1 MNSLERVLTAV
12 RGGTPDR
19 VPIVELDIDDS
30 VIQEIMPGAT
40 QLDFYDEFDIDG
52 IHVIYDIQYEDV
64 GPNLKRDFFRVT
76 VNFKAMHGFFPTPV
90 EPLIKADMDPLKF
103 LETYKM
109 PDPYN
114 PKILESLRQTV
125 KRLKGKKAIV
135 FGMHTGLIYPIFVRG
150 MENFMVDYYKNP
162 EFAHRLSGMFT
173 DFFVEVEK
181 QAIEIG
187 ADIILEGEDY
197 AGNKNLWMSVDHLK
211 EFVLPGLRKAIRVA
225 KDAGVPFVKHTDGN
239 INSILD
245 LLVEQGIDCLNP
257 IEPNAGMDIGKVKR
271 MIGDK
276 VALWGNI
283 DCSHLL
289 PFGSTEEVEKA
300 TIECIKTA
308 SPGGG
313 HIIASSNTVHDS
325 VPAKNFVAMVKAAR
339 EFGKYPIKV

>member
-40 QLDFYDEFDIDG
+40 RLDFYDEFDIDG

-64 GPNLKRDFFRVT
+64 GPNLKRDFFGVV

-114 PKILESLRQTV
+114 PKILESLRQAV
-125 KRLKGKKAIV
+125 KRFKGKKAIV
-135 FGMHTGLIYPIFVRG
+135 FGMHTSLIYPIFIRG
-150 MENFMVDYYKNP
+150 MENLMVDYYKNP
-162 EFAHRLSGMFT
+162 EFAHRLSEMVT
-173 DFFVEVEK
+173 DFFVELEK
-181 QAIEIG
+181 LAIEIG

-197 AGNKNLWMSVDHLK
+197 AGNRGLWMSVDHLK

-289 PFGSTEEVEKA
+289 TFGLPEEVEKA
-300 TIECIKTA
+300 TIECIKNA

-313 HIIASSNTVHDS
+313 HIISSSNTIHDS
-325 VPAKNFVAMVKAAR
+325 VPAKNFVAMVKTAR